1 MVDEEDWFSAT
12 SVATEVA
19 TARKSEGHRWCA
31 SDSKSLARFPGTLGM
46 NELPAALDD
55 TVIIDALRVEAELRK
70 RLKPAL
76 DGPLRRSRCRRGRD
90 EESQSSTT
98 KRRRSTRDVDT
109 DIQNYLNSSFE
120 ERGVES
126 GVNID
131 LDIENYLN
139 SSYEEERG
147 VETGVN
153 IVDKAITR
161 PACAARGLGP
171 NDHGGLTFKK
181 TRDIVRGGI
190 RGQTKLQ
197 WRS

>member
-31 SDSKSLARFPGTLGM
+31 SDSKSSWTHFPGTLGM

-55 TVIIDALRVEAELRK
+55 TVIIDATRVEAELRK
-70 RLKPAL
+70 RLKQSH
-76 DGPLRRSRCRRGRD
+76 DGLLTKSRCRGTD

-98 KRRRSTRDVDT
+98 KRRRSTRDVDA

-197 WRS
+197 WKS